1 MKTVHMNLAGGG
13 YDIYIGSGGLDVFLN
28 KADLSR
34 RVLILTDDGVPAEYA
49 KRVAAAA
56 REAYIYTVPAGEGS
70 KSIETYNAVLTFMM
84 EHDFTRSDCAVAVGG
99 GVCGD
104 LCGFCA
110 ASYMRGIDFYNVATT
125 VLAQV
130 DSSVGGKTAVNLG
143 NVKNIVGAF
152 WQPKAV
158 CAPRDVLSTLSA
170 RQVSN
175 GLAEALKMAVVFDE
189 ELFRVFESGEALERI
204 EEVTARSVELK
215 CAVVERD
222 EREGGLR
229 KLLNFGH
236 TIGHGIESA
245 CGMGGLLHGE
255 CVAVGMLPMCSEK
268 VYERLLPVLEKLSLP
283 THTDAAAEDILAALH
298 HDKKV
303 SNGLVSAVFADEIGK
318 GYIKEVPFEELAA
331 RTARICG

>member
-245 CGMGGLLHGE
+245 CGMGNLLHGE
-255 CVAVGMLPMCSEK
+255 SVAVGMLPMCSEK

>member
-158 CAPRDVLSTLSA
+158 CAPRDVLSTLPA

-245 CGMGGLLHGE
+245 CGMGNLLHGE

-303 SNGLVSAVFADEIGK
+303 SNGLISAVFADEIGK

>member
-28 KADLSR
+28 TADLSR

-158 CAPRDVLSTLSA
+158 CAPRDVLSTLPA

-229 KLLNFGH
+229 RLLNFGH

-245 CGMGGLLHGE
+245 CGMGNLLHGE

-318 GYIKEVPFEELAA
+318 GYIKEVPFEELAV
-331 RTARICG
+331 RTARICR

>member
-34 RVLILTDDGVPAEYA
+34 RVLILTDDGVPAKYA

-158 CAPRDVLSTLSA
+158 CAPRDVLSTLPA

-318 GYIKEVPFEELAA
+318 GYIKEVPFEELSA

>member
-158 CAPRDVLSTLSA
+158 CSPRDVLSTLPA

-245 CGMGGLLHGE
+245 CGMGNLLHGE

>member
-245 CGMGGLLHGE
+245 CGMGNLLHGE

>member
-158 CAPRDVLSTLSA
+158 CAPRDVLSTLPA

-245 CGMGGLLHGE
+245 CGMGNLLHGE

-283 THTDAAAEDILAALH
+283 MHTDAAAEDILAALH

>member
-34 RVLILTDDGVPAEYA
+34 RALILTDDGVPAEYA

-245 CGMGGLLHGE
+245 CGMGNLLHGE

>member
-34 RVLILTDDGVPAEYA
+34 RALILTDDGVPAEYA

>member
-158 CAPRDVLSTLSA
+158 CAPRDVLSTLPA

-245 CGMGGLLHGE
+245 CGMGNLLHGE

-298 HDKKV
+298 HDQKV

>member
-28 KADLSR
+28 QADLSR

-158 CAPRDVLSTLSA
+158 CAPRDVLSTLPA

>member
-158 CAPRDVLSTLSA
+158 CAPRDVLSTLPA

-245 CGMGGLLHGE
+245 CGMGKLLHGE

>member
-158 CAPRDVLSTLSA
+158 CAPRDVLSTLPA
-170 RQVSN
+170 RQV
-175 GLAEALKMAVVFDE
+175 
-189 ELFRVFESGEALERI
+189 
-204 EEVTARSVELK
+204 
-215 CAVVERD
+215 
-222 EREGGLR
+222 
-229 KLLNFGH
+229 
-236 TIGHGIESA
+236 
-245 CGMGGLLHGE
+245 
-255 CVAVGMLPMCSEK
+255 
-268 VYERLLPVLEKLSLP
+268 
-283 THTDAAAEDILAALH
+283 
-298 HDKKV
+298 
-303 SNGLVSAVFADEIGK
+303 
-318 GYIKEVPFEELAA
+318 
-331 RTARICG
+331 

>member
-229 KLLNFGH
+229 RLLNFGH

-245 CGMGGLLHGE
+245 CGMGNLLHGE

-283 THTDAAAEDILAALH
+283 TYTDASVEDILAALH

>member
-158 CAPRDVLSTLSA
+158 CAPRDVLSTLPA
-170 RQVSN
+170 RQISN

-245 CGMGGLLHGE
+245 CGMGNLLHGE

>member
-34 RVLILTDDGVPAEYA
+34 RALILTDDGVPAEYA

-283 THTDAAAEDILAALH
+283 THTDAAADDILAALH

>member
-158 CAPRDVLSTLSA
+158 CAPRDVLSTLPA

-245 CGMGGLLHGE
+245 CGMGNLLHGE

-303 SNGLVSAVFADEIGK
+303 RNGLVSAVFADEIGK

>member
-158 CAPRDVLSTLSA
+158 CAPRDVLSTLPA

-189 ELFRVFESGEALERI
+189 ELFRVFESGEALEQI

-283 THTDAAAEDILAALH
+283 TYTDASVEDILAALH

-318 GYIKEVPFEELAA
+318 GYIKEVPFEELAV

>member
-158 CAPRDVLSTLSA
+158 CAPRDVLSTLPA

-303 SNGLVSAVFADEIGK
+303 SNGLISAVFADEIGK

>member
-130 DSSVGGKTAVNLG
+130 ESSVGGKTAVNLG

-158 CAPRDVLSTLSA
+158 CAPRDVLSTLPA

>member
-158 CAPRDVLSTLSA
+158 CAPRDVLSTLPA

-245 CGMGGLLHGE
+245 CGMGNLLHGE

-283 THTDAAAEDILAALH
+283 MHTDAAAEDILAALH

-331 RTARICG
+331 RAARICR

>member
-56 REAYIYTVPAGEGS
+56 REAYIYTVPTGEGS

-158 CAPRDVLSTLSA
+158 CAPRDVLSTLPA

-245 CGMGGLLHGE
+245 CGMGNLLHGE

>member
-34 RVLILTDDGVPAEYA
+34 RALILTDDGVPAEYA

-158 CAPRDVLSTLSA
+158 CAPRDVLSTLPA

-283 THTDAAAEDILAALH
+283 THTDAAADDILAALH

>member
-158 CAPRDVLSTLSA
+158 CAPRDVLSTLPA

>member
-158 CAPRDVLSTLSA
+158 CAPRDVLSTLPA

-189 ELFRVFESGEALERI
+189 ELFMVFESGEALERI

-245 CGMGGLLHGE
+245 CGMGNLLHGE

>member
-158 CAPRDVLSTLSA
+158 CAPRDVLSTLPA

-189 ELFRVFESGEALERI
+189 ELFRVFERGEALERI

-245 CGMGGLLHGE
+245 CGMGNLLHGE

-283 THTDAAAEDILAALH
+283 MHTDAAAEDILAALH

>member
-1 MKTVHMNLAGGG
+1 MKTVHMNLAGGC

-158 CAPRDVLSTLSA
+158 CAPRDVLSTLPA

>member
-104 LCGFCA
+104 LWGFCA

-158 CAPRDVLSTLSA
+158 CAPRDVLSTLPA

-318 GYIKEVPFEELAA
+318 GYIKEVPFEELAVRA
-331 RTARICG
+331 ARICG

>member
-158 CAPRDVLSTLSA
+158 CAPRDVLSTLPA

-189 ELFRVFESGEALERI
+189 ELFRVFESGEALEQI

>member
-13 YDIYIGSGGLDVFLN
+13 YDIYIGSGGGDVFLN

-283 THTDAAAEDILAALH
+283 THTDAAADDILAALH

>member
-56 REAYIYTVPAGEGS
+56 MEAYIYTVPAGEGS
-70 KSIETYNAVLTFMM
+70 KSIETYNAVLMFMM

-158 CAPRDVLSTLSA
+158 CAPRDVLSTLPA

-189 ELFRVFESGEALERI
+189 ELFRVFESGEALEQI

>member
-283 THTDAAAEDILAALH
+283 THTDAAADDILAALH

-318 GYIKEVPFEELAA
+318 GYIKEVPFEELAVRA
-331 RTARICG
+331 ARICR

>member
-158 CAPRDVLSTLSA
+158 CAPRDVLSTLPA

-245 CGMGGLLHGE
+245 CGMGKLLHGE

-303 SNGLVSAVFADEIGK
+303 KNGLVSAVFADEIGK

>member
-303 SNGLVSAVFADEIGK
+303 SNGLISAVFADEIGK

>member
-158 CAPRDVLSTLSA
+158 CAPRDVLSTLPA

-189 ELFRVFESGEALERI
+189 ELFRVFESGEALEQI

-318 GYIKEVPFEELAA
+318 GYIKEVPFEKLAA

>member
-158 CAPRDVLSTLSA
+158 CAPRDVLSTLPA

-245 CGMGGLLHGE
+245 CGMGNLLHGE

>member
-283 THTDAAAEDILAALH
+283 THTDAAADDILAALH

>member
-158 CAPRDVLSTLSA
+158 CAPRDVLSTLPA

-283 THTDAAAEDILAALH
+283 THTDAAADDILAALH

>member
-245 CGMGGLLHGE
+245 CGMGNLLHGE

-283 THTDAAAEDILAALH
+283 THTDAAADDILAALH

>member
-1 MKTVHMNLAGGG
+1 MKTVRMNLAGGG

-158 CAPRDVLSTLSA
+158 CAPRDVLSTLPA

-245 CGMGGLLHGE
+245 CGMGKLLHGE